1 MIDFPANPTNGQAFT
16 VGNKTWTWDGVKW
29 APSGSTVMP
38 PLSTGDNRI
47 VNGDM
52 RIDQRNNGASGTAVG
67 VYTIDHWLYA
77 AAQAA
82 KGTWQRY
89 AGPSLLPFGFSCALQ
104 FTSSSAYTPIAGDYF
119 AFRQPIE
126 ADWVTDFEWGTPNA
140 QPVTLSFLAFAS
152 VAGQYGGSFLNPPAV
167 NRSYPFSFNLPASTW
182 TKVSITIPGDTIG
195 PWTISGN
202 SAGVMVYF
210 DLGSDA
216 SHRAPAGAWANGNF
230 TGANGDTN
238 VVATS
243 GATFYIT
250 GVKLELGMVA
260 TPFNRQSLAK
270 SMADCQRYFNTS
282 YNGLAV
288 GSLTPNGMVQY
299 FFNGVSTATLLRGVT
314 MIYFPVSMRAPPT
327 MVYYSPATGATGVTR
342 DYVSNADVAVGGQG
356 VPGLNSTTLQLNLS
370 VAATTINMGAHYT
383 ASAEI

>member
-1 MIDFPANPTNGQAFT
+1 MINFPDSPINGQIFVA
-16 VGNKTWTWDGVKW
+16 GGQSWTWDGTKW
-29 APSGSTVMP
+29 VAAGNATMP
-38 PLSTGDNRI
+38 PGATGENRI
-47 VNGDM
+47 INGDM
-52 RIDQRNNGASGTAVG
+52 RIDQRNNGASGTAIG

-89 AGPSLLPFGFSCALQ
+89 SGPSLNPFGFSCALQ
-104 FTSSSAYTPIAGDYF
+104 FTSSSAYAPIAGDYF

-126 ADWVTDFEWGTPNA
+126 ADWITDFEWGTPNA

-152 VAGQYGGSFLNPPAV
+152 VAGQYGGSLINPPAV

-195 PWTISGN
+195 TWALTGSA
-202 SAGVMVYF
+202 AGVMVYF

-216 SHRAPAGAWANGNF
+216 SHRALAGGWIGGNF

-238 VVATS
+238 VVATN

-250 GVKLELGMVA
+250 GVKLELGSVA

-270 SMADCQRYFNTS
+270 SLADCQRYFVGVNSPGAFASLILQGYGIAVSYTS
-282 YNGLAV
+282 YIQWSA
-288 GSLTPNGMVQY
+288 P
-299 FFNGVSTATLLRGVT
+299 VT
-314 MIYFPVSMRAPPT
+314 MRAAPT
-327 MVYYSPATGATGVTR
+327 ILAAWTAGTNASGGAVVPLGDNRTIQ
-342 DYVSNADVAVGGQG
+342 SNI
-356 VPGLNSTTLQLNLS
+356 TS
-370 VAATTINMGAHYT
+370 VAAGAYSAT
-383 ASAEI
+383 LVISNLSAEI